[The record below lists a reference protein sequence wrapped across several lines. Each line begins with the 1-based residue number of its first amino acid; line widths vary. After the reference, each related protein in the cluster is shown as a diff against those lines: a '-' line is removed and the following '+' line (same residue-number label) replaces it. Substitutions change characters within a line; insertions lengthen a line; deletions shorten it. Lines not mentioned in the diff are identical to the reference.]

1 MIRIERIDVRILED
15 RKFRANFMTTLVLS
29 LTVKSPSA
37 GRSKTAPFGT
47 MSFWP
52 LLERPANW
60 PMVSLEP
67 AVLLSLKIVIRR
79 RYF

>member
-47 MSFWP
+47 TSFWT
-52 LLERPANW
+52 LQDQPAFW
-60 PMVSLEP
+60 PMDNQEL
-67 AVLLSLKIVIRR
+67 AVLLSLTTVIRR
-79 RYF
+79 R